1 MCAGPTWPH
10 ACMRWP
16 CEGDL
21 PAAAEPDRAI
31 PESAATAPGARE
43 PARAARSEASR
54 DRIDPG
60 GARQGLDGDAG
71 LQEHRHAP
79 RAPGR
84 PGRSEE
90 GARRAQGDAHD
101 PREVAPEARE
111 VPLRTLQR
119 PRGQDPDGPG
129 RGRRIRRRLN
139 FSPYEEV
146 ANPYIARSVGESVDE
161 DSGSEESP
169 EPDESPDESTTEPT
183 GTTPPG
189 PVLNRMS
196 FSRFLMIFLFLLA
209 LYALI
214 DPQVG
219 LGFAGI
225 ANFAF
230 APLIGFG
237 GTLPVLTIL
246 LAGMLTTTLSSILRD
261 HYTNWVKM
269 ARTQK
274 IMAAWRK
281 EQMEAI
287 RKGQQTKLEKL
298 KEAQQGFLKDSM
310 EVQMAPMK
318 STAWTMFMFI
328 VVFTWLRLFVD
339 VTLGHLGNQWI
350 AVPWSTHVF
359 LNAAN
364 VFPNWVLLYSLLAI
378 PFGQIVIRLL
388 KYVRFKRRLDTMG
401 VPLQPQPDEA

>member
-1 MCAGPTWPH
+1 MTRAHCAPRSTRISAGPTWPH
-10 ACMRWP
+10 ACRRWP
-16 CEGDL
+16 REGDL

-31 PESAATAPGARE
+31 QESAATAPGARE

-60 GARQGLDGDAG
+60 GARQGLGGDAG

-79 RAPGR
+79 GAPGR
-84 PGRSEE
+84 PGQSKE

-129 RGRRIRRRLN
+129 RGRRRIRRRLN

-196 FSRFLMIFLFLLA
+196 FSWFLLIFLFLLS
-209 LYALI
+209 L
-214 DPQVG
+214 D
-219 LGFAGI
+219 
-225 ANFAF
+225 
-230 APLIGFG
+230 
-237 GTLPVLTIL
+237 
-246 LAGMLTTTLSSILRD
+246 R
-261 HYTNWVKM
+261 
-269 ARTQK
+269 
-274 IMAAWRK
+274 
-281 EQMEAI
+281 
-287 RKGQQTKLEKL
+287 
-298 KEAQQGFLKDSM
+298 
-310 EVQMAPMK
+310 K
-318 STAWTMFMFI
+318 ST
-328 VVFTWLRLFVD
+328 
-339 VTLGHLGNQWI
+339 
-350 AVPWSTHVF
+350 
-359 LNAAN
+359 
-364 VFPNWVLLYSLLAI
+364 
-378 PFGQIVIRLL
+378 
-388 KYVRFKRRLDTMG
+388 
-401 VPLQPQPDEA
+401 

>member
-1 MCAGPTWPH
+1 
-10 ACMRWP
+10 MRWP
-16 CEGDL
+16 REGDL

-31 PESAATAPGARE
+31 PEPAATTPGPRE
-43 PARAARSEASR
+43 PARAARGEASR

-60 GARQGLDGDAG
+60 GARQGLGGDAG
-71 LQEHRHAP
+71 VQEHRYAP
-79 RAPGR
+79 GAPGR

-90 GARRAQGDAHD
+90 GARGAQGDPHD
-101 PREVAPEARE
+101 PREVAPEAGE
-111 VPLRTLQR
+111 IPLRTVQR
-119 PRGQDPDGPG
+119 PRGQDPDGLG
-129 RGRRIRRRLN
+129 RGRRTRRRLN
-139 FSPYEEV
+139 FSPCEEV

-169 EPDESPDESTTEPT
+169 EPGESPDESPAESTTEPT
-183 GTTPPG
+183 ETTTPG

-196 FSRFLMIFLFLLA
+196 FCRFLMIFLFLLA

-219 LGFAGI
+219 LGFAGV

-246 LAGMLTTTLSSILRD
+246 LAGMLTTTISSIIRD
-261 HYTNWVKM
+261 HYTNW
-269 ARTQK
+269 
-274 IMAAWRK
+274 
-281 EQMEAI
+281 
-287 RKGQQTKLEKL
+287 
-298 KEAQQGFLKDSM
+298 
-310 EVQMAPMK
+310 VQMAPMK

-339 VTLGHLGNQWI
+339 ITLGNLGNQWI

-359 LNAAN
+359 LNSAV
-364 VFPNWVLLYSLLAI
+364 VFPSWVLLYSLLAI

-388 KYVRFKRRLDTMG
+388 KYVRFKRRLDSMG
-401 VPLQPQPDEA
+401 VPLQPQGEA